1 MVNIMKFLCRVE
13 EGQIERF
20 FETVDFIKGEI
31 LKSTDP
37 VMIETYQA
45 MLGEYEMNL
54 NNVIIERG

>member
-1 MVNIMKFLCRVE
+1 MKFLCRVE

-20 FETVDFIKGEI
+20 FETVDYIKGEI
-31 LKSTDP
+31 LKTTDP

>member
-1 MVNIMKFLCRVE
+1 MKFLCRVE
-13 EGQIERF
+13 QGQIERF
-20 FETVDFIKGEI
+20 FETVDYIKGEI

>member
-1 MVNIMKFLCRVE
+1 MNFLCRVE

-37 VMIETYQA
+37 IMIETYQA

>member
-1 MVNIMKFLCRVE
+1 MNFLCRVE

-20 FETVDFIKGEI
+20 FETVDYIKGEI

>member
-1 MVNIMKFLCRVE
+1 MKFLCRVE

-20 FETVDFIKGEI
+20 FETVDYIKGEI

>member
-1 MVNIMKFLCRVE
+1 MKFLCRVE

-20 FETVDFIKGEI
+20 FETVDYIKGEI

-37 VMIETYQA
+37 IMIETYQA

>member
-1 MVNIMKFLCRVE
+1 MKFLCRVE

-20 FETVDFIKGEI
+20 FETVDYIKGEI
-31 LKSTDP
+31 LKTTDP
-37 VMIETYQA
+37 LMIETYQA

>member
-1 MVNIMKFLCRVE
+1 MKFLCRVE

-20 FETVDFIKGEI
+20 FETVDYIKGEI

-45 MLGEYEMNL
+45 MLGEYEINL

>member
-1 MVNIMKFLCRVE
+1 MKFLCRVE